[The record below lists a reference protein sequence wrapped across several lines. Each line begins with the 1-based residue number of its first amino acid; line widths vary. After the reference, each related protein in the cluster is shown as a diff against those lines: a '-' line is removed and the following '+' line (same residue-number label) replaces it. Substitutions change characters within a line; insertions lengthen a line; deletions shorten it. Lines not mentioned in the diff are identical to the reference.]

1 MLLSQDIS
9 CWALMCVWGGGGGGG
24 GGEKKERRRELSG
37 KWMVGEMNGHEN
49 ELTTNGD
56 DAIARLVVKATSGF
70 SKRKIV
76 LAFPS
81 DLTCEENQ

>member
-1 MLLSQDIS
+1 
-9 CWALMCVWGGGGGGG
+9 
-24 GGEKKERRRELSG
+24 
-37 KWMVGEMNGHEN
+37 MVGEMNGHEN

-81 DLTCEENQ
+81 DLTCEENQW